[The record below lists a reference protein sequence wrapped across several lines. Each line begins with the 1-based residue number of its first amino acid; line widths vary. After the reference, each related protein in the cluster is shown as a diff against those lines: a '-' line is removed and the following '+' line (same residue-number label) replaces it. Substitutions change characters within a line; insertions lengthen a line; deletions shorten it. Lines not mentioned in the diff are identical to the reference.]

1 MTLNSNVGSKTSI
14 PADRSPA
21 SPPAFVPGSTTAS
34 CDLLI
39 IGGGIVGLATARALL
54 QAQPQARLVLVDK
67 EATLAQHQTGR
78 NSGVIHSGLYYRP
91 GSLKAKTCRQGYEQL
106 LAFCRAEGVAH
117 DICGKVVV
125 ATRPE
130 EVPRLE
136 ALYDR
141 GVANGL
147 TGLHFLSPEE
157 IREIEPNCA
166 GLRGLRIPQ
175 TGIVDY
181 RMVAEKYGEKL
192 RQAGA
197 EIILG
202 EAVEG
207 IIPEAAGVTVVT
219 RHQRWWARSVVVC
232 GGLQSD
238 RLARHTDPDLPL
250 RIVPFRGEYYELKPE
265 AQDLVRHLIYPVPN
279 PDFPFLGV
287 HFTRM
292 IGGGVECGPNAV
304 LALGREAYRKTDVN
318 LVDVWETLTWQGF
331 QRVAVKY
338 WRSGLEEI
346 YRSLSKAAF
355 VQALQR
361 LVPEIRS
368 DHLVPGGAGIR
379 AQACDRDGQLL
390 DDFDLRNQGRVMH
403 VCNAPSPAATASLA
417 IGQTIAQQVLQRLE
431 GL

>member
-1 MTLNSNVGSKTSI
+1 
-14 PADRSPA
+14 
-21 SPPAFVPGSTTAS
+21 
-34 CDLLI
+34 
-39 IGGGIVGLATARALL
+39 
-54 QAQPQARLVLVDK
+54 
-67 EATLAQHQTGR
+67 
-78 NSGVIHSGLYYRP
+78 
-91 GSLKAKTCRQGYEQL
+91 
-106 LAFCRAEGVAH
+106 
-117 DICGKVVV
+117 
-125 ATRPE
+125 
-130 EVPRLE
+130 
-136 ALYDR
+136 
-141 GVANGL
+141 
-147 TGLHFLSPEE
+147 
-157 IREIEPNCA
+157 
-166 GLRGLRIPQ
+166 
-175 TGIVDY
+175 VDY